1 MLGTGS
7 QREWLEPLDS
17 EGNRHGHDL
26 LVEGRMV
33 GCHLGNFAG
42 LNVCDPQ
49 PGFEYE
55 WMMNPSRSGG
65 SPADGMKILQ
75 VGGQVVT
82 DEDPEFAAFKHME
95 GMGGSSP
102 MDTSTVYKELVLV
115 RIPVERQ
122 RARLE
127 AIKEKNEKMLRRG
140 PAETFVGGASA
151 LEQSQRYNER
161 GPTRFAMNDH
171 RTEFNHGRDIAE
183 VSLPDSGIVRTEH
196 IE

>member
-1 MLGTGS
+1 MLGGGS

-17 EGNRHGHDL
+17 EGNRQGHDL

-55 WMMNPSRSGG
+55 WMMNPSRSGANP
-65 SPADGMKILQ
+65 SDGMRIQQL
-75 VGGQVVT
+75 GGQVVR
-82 DEDPEFAAFKHME
+82 DGDPEFAAFKHME
-95 GMGGSSP
+95 GMGDSSP
-102 MDTSTVYKELVLV
+102 LDTSTIYKELVLV
-115 RIPVERQ
+115 RIPVEKQ
-122 RARLE
+122 RARLQ
-127 AIKEKNEKMLRRG
+127 AISDKNKRMLRKG
-140 PAETFVGGASA
+140 PEESFVGSASA
-151 LEQSQRYNER
+151 LESERYSGR
-161 GPTRFAMNDH
+161 GPTRFAMRDH
-171 RTEFNHGRDIAE
+171 QTEFKHDRDTVE